1 MSKKARRVHPG
12 LRRSSAQA
20 KHRTRR
26 ANTADQVAAR
36 QLVIGSK
43 LEPPPGGK
51 RVNHWDGI
59 IQSYETEPSA
69 ETQAFEVAIDAGV
82 AAFGTQKDN
91 LLAVLLNAY
100 ERGPKSN
107 PFHAD
112 RAWDRLE
119 RMAWLY
125 FWRKRLEHE
134 GRPARDR
141 SKRLRKIANVLGKAC
156 RLFDEAK
163 QDALIDHVY
172 SAWCDQN
179 VRDDTVPEGPLVLV
193 RLEDEFDKVLAALS
207 TLEAATLRAL
217 EDKPNTK
224 PGPAAALQSDFIE
237 ALATMYLELT
247 GREPGAGLGPFYRFV
262 MNFRAAIDLSY
273 KTKDE
278 SGDERVNESMVGDIK
293 KALPHWKRRRG
304 LSTK

>member
-51 RVNHWDGI
+51 WVSHWDGI

-69 ETQAFEVAIDAGV
+69 EAQAFEAAIDAGV

-100 ERGPKSN
+100 ERGPKSK

-112 RAWDRLE
+112 SAWDRLE

-125 FWRKRLEHE
+125 FWRKRLEHK

-163 QDALIDHVY
+163 QMRSSITY
-172 SAWCDQN
+172 
-179 VRDDTVPEGPLVLV
+179 T
-193 RLEDEFDKVLAALS
+193 RLGATKMLGMTLS
-207 TLEAATLRAL
+207 
-217 EDKPNTK
+217 
-224 PGPAAALQSDFIE
+224 
-237 ALATMYLELT
+237 
-247 GREPGAGLGPFYRFV
+247 
-262 MNFRAAIDLSY
+262 
-273 KTKDE
+273 
-278 SGDERVNESMVGDIK
+278 
-293 KALPHWKRRRG
+293 RRG
-304 LSTK
+304 HSCSFASRTSLIKSSQLCPL